1 MAKTLLTLRDIVV
14 RYGERVALRVPRLDI
29 DAGDVLAII
38 GPERRRQI
46 DAAAGD
52 GASSTSER
60 KVRFSCDGENGRT
73 EEIRCD
79 APAPDRNSVSGTAA
93 TKRDGL

>member
-14 RYGERVALRVPRLDI
+14 RYDERVALRVPSLDI

-38 GPERRRQI
+38 GPNG
-46 DAAAGD
+46 AGK
-52 GASSTSER
+52 STLLRVMGLLQRPSQGQVLLR
-60 KVRFSCDGENGRT
+60 GENGQGRNSLA
-73 EEIRCD
+73 